1 MTSLPLSEIIGM
13 LPSLRLTVETHG
25 LMAKK
30 ALGQNFL
37 LDANITDKIINL
49 SLSAQKKAS
58 YADDYVYE
66 IGPGP
71 GGLTR
76 AVLKH
81 DPKKL
86 TVIEMDERC
95 IAIMEEIQNK
105 IGSRLEI
112 INRDALTIDIAAL
125 DSAPRHIVSNLPYN
139 ISVPLLTGWLKNINA
154 YQSLTLM
161 FQKEV
166 AERIMAPINT
176 KDYGRISVLAQLTC
190 KIEKLFDL
198 NPNCF
203 TPAPKVWSTVLLFR
217 PLTCTPSPQQLKKIE
232 HLTSLAFGQRRKM
245 IRQSLKQ
252 IPALAEKLKTLNIPD
267 TLRAEQLTPQQYL
280 QLADLI

>member
-1 MTSLPLSEIIGM
+1 MTELAGLINS
-13 LPSLRLTVETHG
+13 LPSLRDTVEARG

-105 IGSRLEI
+105 IGSRLEMPAEANGRWCEVLI
-112 INRDALTIDIAAL
+112 SKVRVLGLPLHSETELAIVHLIARIHERDTHAAQRI
-125 DSAPRHIVSNLPYN
+125 SAPHPGPWPGPSGAIVPHDGVEVLNRLHFR
-139 ISVPLLTGWLKNINA
+139 LLILSMPDGRGRGRRGRS
-154 YQSLTLM
+154 QSS
-161 FQKEV
+161 
-166 AERIMAPINT
+166 R
-176 KDYGRISVLAQLTC
+176 
-190 KIEKLFDL
+190 
-198 NPNCF
+198 
-203 TPAPKVWSTVLLFR
+203 
-217 PLTCTPSPQQLKKIE
+217 
-232 HLTSLAFGQRRKM
+232 RRKY
-245 IRQSLKQ
+245 R
-252 IPALAEKLKTLNIPD
+252 
-267 TLRAEQLTPQQYL
+267 LRASPGDNAGYEHSGGCQESERESREGVS
-280 QLADLI
+280 

>member
-1 MTSLPLSEIIGM
+1 MNKFILSTCLLFCYFLPTFAQAARTEAAD
-13 LPSLRLTVETHG
+13 TVTTETPDTKE
-25 LMAKK
+25 ARRQRV
-30 ALGQNFL
+30 AQR
-37 LDANITDKIINL
+37 NL
-49 SLSAQKKAS
+49 
-58 YADDYVYE
+58 
-66 IGPGP
+66 
-71 GGLTR
+71 
-76 AVLKH
+76 H
-81 DPKKL
+81 
-86 TVIEMDERC
+86 
-95 IAIMEEIQNK
+95 
-105 IGSRLEI
+105 
-112 INRDALTIDIAAL
+112 
-125 DSAPRHIVSNLPYN
+125 YN
-139 ISVPLLTGWLKNINA
+139 ISVPLLTGCLKNINA

-267 TLRAEQLTPQQYL
+267 TFRDEQLTPQQYL